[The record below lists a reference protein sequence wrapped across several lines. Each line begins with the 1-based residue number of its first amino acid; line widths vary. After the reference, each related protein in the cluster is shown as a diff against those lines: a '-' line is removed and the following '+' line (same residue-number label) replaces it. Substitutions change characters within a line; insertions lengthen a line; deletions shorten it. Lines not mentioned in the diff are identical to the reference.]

1 MIKVFFQFW
10 KVLVFYN
17 NLTITNK
24 IRREQSVFSRSGKGH
39 IRNTSEPFLWR
50 TKSLRESERGLN
62 IGPKPLT
69 LEKTYV
75 THHWWLIIS
84 HEYDSCSGSQNI
96 NWMFNKIS
104 FLTLMKMFFIKLT
117 FFAVYGLIR
126 RRRFDLSDDDP
137 RELNM
142 VVELVEFMRF
152 RSLVLAIVGS
162 IQKRGERLS
171 TLESHDGLTDGYRSE
186 KEKKK
191 IILHYFQSLTQGK
204 RTGKRRRTEETRKH
218 QRKNHRIEKK
228 VCCIILIRDDHVKT

>member
-1 MIKVFFQFW
+1 
-10 KVLVFYN
+10 
-17 NLTITNK
+17 
-24 IRREQSVFSRSGKGH
+24 
-39 IRNTSEPFLWR
+39 
-50 TKSLRESERGLN
+50 
-62 IGPKPLT
+62 
-69 LEKTYV
+69 
-75 THHWWLIIS
+75 
-84 HEYDSCSGSQNI
+84 
-96 NWMFNKIS
+96 
-104 FLTLMKMFFIKLT
+104 MFFIKLT

>member
-1 MIKVFFQFW
+1 
-10 KVLVFYN
+10 
-17 NLTITNK
+17 
-24 IRREQSVFSRSGKGH
+24 
-39 IRNTSEPFLWR
+39 
-50 TKSLRESERGLN
+50 
-62 IGPKPLT
+62 
-69 LEKTYV
+69 
-75 THHWWLIIS
+75 
-84 HEYDSCSGSQNI
+84 
-96 NWMFNKIS
+96 
-104 FLTLMKMFFIKLT
+104 MKMFFIILT

-191 IILHYFQSLTQGK
+191 DHTSLFSVSH
-204 RTGKRRRTEETRKH
+204 TGEENRQKT
-218 QRKNHRIEKK
+218 KNGGNQKTSEKK
-228 VCCIILIRDDHVKT
+228 PQNKKKGLLHNFN